1 MKLKN
6 IKTILF
12 SSIVIFILCS
22 LFHFGYTFLPHFIT
36 SIFFPV
42 NESIFEHLKML
53 ATAEVVFSLY
63 VIFRKDKENGFL
75 KMLLRI
81 ILSIFIL
88 LLLYIPV
95 YSIFGEVMI
104 YTFIVLFISIFLTE
118 YILAFLKKN
127 HPILNVMSIFLIIGI
142 YLLFL
147 YFTYYPL
154 HEKLFYDEKEHI
166 YGVFNRK

>member
-88 LLLYIPV
+88 LLFSWFRYRC
-95 YSIFGEVMI
+95 YFFYFRHDFSHFEH
-104 YTFIVLFISIFLTE
+104 VLFT
-118 YILAFLKKN
+118 KVT
-127 HPILNVMSIFLIIGI
+127 PLI
-142 YLLFL
+142 
-147 YFTYYPL
+147 
-154 HEKLFYDEKEHI
+154 
-166 YGVFNRK
+166 